1 MRNPLQRRWLF
12 VAVGTVMMLS
22 LGTLYAWSI
31 FREPL
36 SRLYPSWTATDLS
49 AAFTIAMVCYCV
61 GGFTGGKLS
70 RRTSNT
76 VTALAG
82 AALLLAGYWGVSLMP
97 AGDPEG
103 ARLVLYLSF
112 GVLSGLGTGLGYNAV
127 VSGVAG
133 WFPDQ
138 AGLATGILL
147 TGFGLGTMLLGQL
160 ANVLIPL
167 VGIPALFRGFALCV
181 ALVLAVGSRFVRLPG
196 PDVVLPPPPQTA
208 VVAGQ
213 RDFTPGEMVR
223 RPSFWR
229 FFLWNTCMCSAGL
242 LVINSAAGIA
252 TYYGAA
258 AVLGLLLS
266 VFNGVSRVPLGLCVD
281 KLGRERTM
289 LLCNILLLVCGVLL
303 VGGGWLGNAALVVAG
318 MLIMGVCYGNSVTI
332 GTLVVRQ
339 FYGNAHYAVNL
350 SIVNCCAVPASF
362 IGPLISSALQEAA
375 GGDYTTTFLMVILF
389 AVVDF
394 LLGFTIRRP

>member
-1 MRNPLQRRWLF
+1 M
-12 VAVGTVMMLS
+12 
-22 LGTLYAWSI
+22 
-31 FREPL
+31 
-36 SRLYPSWTATDLS
+36 
-49 AAFTIAMVCYCV
+49 
-61 GGFTGGKLS
+61 
-70 RRTSNT
+70 
-76 VTALAG
+76 
-82 AALLLAGYWGVSLMP
+82 
-97 AGDPEG
+97 
-103 ARLVLYLSF
+103 
-112 GVLSGLGTGLGYNAV
+112 
-127 VSGVAG
+127 
-133 WFPDQ
+133 
-138 AGLATGILL
+138 
-147 TGFGLGTMLLGQL
+147 
-160 ANVLIPL
+160 
-167 VGIPALFRGFALCV
+167 
-181 ALVLAVGSRFVRLPG
+181 
-196 PDVVLPPPPQTA
+196 
-208 VVAGQ
+208 VAGQ